1 MASLSVSF
9 LHQNRF
15 QNAHSKG
22 LGAEH
27 QLQDSHC
34 RSGMTRHVAGDKEGR
49 KEGKKERK
57 KEKRM

>member
-15 QNAHSKG
+15 QNAHSNG
-22 LGAEH
+22 LGAGH

-34 RSGMTRHVAGDKEGR
+34 GSGMTRHMAGQGR
-49 KEGKKERK
+49 KEGKKQRK
-57 KEKRM
+57 KEKKM